1 MNSCKSEYFKSLKA
15 GSAIKI
21 AVFSGFLLCAA
32 SLPALA
38 QNEASSADAANEPS
52 WRTLIEADN
61 ASAEEEEIFDPGE
74 GNSALPNVDVTERG
88 DSLESLQ
95 DGGTFVV
102 QGQREATQEQMQE
115 SIRKEAFDAA
125 VTGLFPLKPE
135 QIKEL
140 LEYYDETTKMV
151 ESPPYA
157 LPQPEVAVQTI
168 SLDPGVAPPTINVAV
183 GHVTTLNI
191 LDITGAPWPVH
202 DVSWAGD
209 FEVVEPQEGG
219 HMIRI
224 TPMSEFAY
232 GNLSIRLLTLKT
244 PLTFSLRTAR
254 DKVHYRMDARVPEYG
269 PYAEASLIDGA
280 SELRAGSPLM
290 TSVLDGAPPS
300 DIVRLDVMGVDGRTT
315 AYRSNGMLYIRT
327 PLNLLSPGW
336 TSSVSSADG
345 MNVYALNDTPVVLL
359 SDKGKFTRATITEKK
374 DVFDE

>member
-1 MNSCKSEYFKSLKA
+1 MKGKTPIYSL
-15 GSAIKI
+15 I
-21 AVFSGFLLCAA
+21 LCALMLGA
-32 SLPALA
+32 APVAVHAQDDVTSGVSAPA
-38 QNEASSADAANEPS
+38 PS
-52 WRTLIEADN
+52 WRDLVA
-61 ASAEEEEIFDPGE
+61 AEEEEASEDDIFETGD
-74 GNSALPNVDVTERG
+74 SSTALPEASASPRG
-88 DSLESLQ
+88 DDLESLQ
-95 DGGTFVV
+95 DGGTYTIPAR
-102 QGQREATQEQMQE
+102 REATQEQLQE
-115 SIRKEAFDAA
+115 SIREEAFDAA
-125 VTGLFPLKPE
+125 VTGLFPLKPA
-135 QIKEL
+135 QIQEL
-140 LEYYDETTKMV
+140 LKYYDDTTKVV
-151 ESPPYA
+151 ESPPYT
-157 LPQPEVAVQTI
+157 LPTPEVAVQTI
-168 SLDPGVAPPTINVAV
+168 SLDPGVVPPTINVAV

-269 PYAEASLIDGA
+269 PYAEASLIDGT

-300 DIVRLDVMGVDGRTT
+300 DVVRLDVVGVDGRTT
-315 AYRSNGMLYIRT
+315 AYRQNGILYIRT

-336 TSSVSSADG
+336 RSSVSSADG
-345 MNVYALNDTPVVLL
+345 MHVYALNDTPVVLL
-359 SDKGKFTRATITEKK
+359 SDEGKFTRATITEKK